1 MVSGMACISLRG
13 RGTEFPSITYVGHDV
28 HVHIRSIVSY
38 TTVVLPDKSSSGVLV
53 AHALPMAPKL

>member
-38 TTVVLPDKSSSGVLV
+38 TTVVLPDKSSSGVLA